1 MSDRIGN
8 LAIAAFVAAY
18 VGSLVYLDSIGALS
32 LEDAG
37 ELFVVLGVA
46 FSALAWLV
54 TIGIKPIEIEIAQP
68 KLEGLVAIVLVV
80 AVGAY
85 LVYGRTWV
93 DAQFAGQGMMELD
106 HLLGITAAKLA
117 IFVVVPFAIFKLLFG
132 ETLAGFGLSRA
143 AFARLAGRDGLAV
156 LVLGAAICVFQFYSG
171 YAAEPI
177 RTGAIAG
184 ETLWVG
190 ATLTFLWL
198 VFDAGVVEE
207 FFFRGLL
214 QERLAA
220 ALRSPVA
227 GLVVMALIFGLV
239 HAPGMVLRGAGGVEG
254 LGEHPDALTAAAYT
268 ICVQSVAAF
277 FFGIVWLRTRNLPA
291 LILIHAATDLLPS
304 IPRFLAAMVPAA

>member
-8 LAIAAFVAAY
+8 LAIAAFVAIYAA
-18 VGSLVYLDSIGALS
+18 SLITLDRLGALS

-37 ELFVVLGVA
+37 ELFIVLGLA
-46 FSALAWLV
+46 FSLLAWFV
-54 TIGIKPIEIEIAQP
+54 TIGIKPIEIEIVRP
-68 KLEGLVAIVLVV
+68 KLEGLVAIMLVA

-93 DAQFAGQGMMELD
+93 DAQFAGDGPMELD
-106 HLLGITAAKLA
+106 HLLWITVAKLVV
-117 IFVVVPFAIFKLLFG
+117 FVAAPYVVFKLVFG
-132 ETLAGFGLSRA
+132 ETLASFGLSRT

-156 LVLGAAICVFQFYSG
+156 LVVAAAICIFQFYNG
-171 YAAEPI
+171 QAAEPI

-190 ATLTFLWL
+190 GALTFIWL
-198 VFDAGVVEE
+198 VFDAGLVEE

-214 QERLAA
+214 QERASA

-227 GLVVMALIFGLV
+227 GLVLMALIFGLV

-254 LGEHPDALTAAAYT
+254 LGEHPDALAAAAYT
-268 ICVQSVAAF
+268 IAVQSVAGF
-277 FFGIVWLRTRNLPA
+277 FLGIVWMRTRNLPA
-291 LILIHAATDLLPS
+291 VILIHAATDLLPNL
-304 IPRFLAAMVPAA
+304 PRFLVAMVPAP